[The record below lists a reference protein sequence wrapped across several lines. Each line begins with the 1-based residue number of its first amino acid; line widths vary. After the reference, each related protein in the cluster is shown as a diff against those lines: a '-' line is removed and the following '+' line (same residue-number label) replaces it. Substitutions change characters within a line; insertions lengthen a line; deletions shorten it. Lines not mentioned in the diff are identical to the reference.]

1 MPSGWRDRQ
10 LCNLF
15 EATWRRTE
23 NVFFFPMEHLS
34 RPFVDAHPYP
44 DCTHHTLAPFHW
56 EPLWWAID
64 LALRHRVP
72 PLEPF
77 DAIAERRRLE
87 RVPGVVLP
95 YTSQYRRSQFLPE
108 PVAAPHPA
116 RHLET
121 ERTERSTA
129 CPACAAV
136 CAKPYGDCAACESAE
151 CGRQAVATST
161 ARPPPGAPAL
171 APPVAPG
178 QRCRGRAAATGSWV
192 AAADPA
198 PRWPGCLP
206 SCCGPPAAGA
216 APRKYDWVPSACDLP
231 IFDPDRFCDLLGNK
245 TLLLVGDSTMH
256 QTAALLEN
264 AIPGRQC
271 LDRVAFGMSDFLATT
286 SRAER
291 GASWDDHVS
300 KLAPDIAILST
311 GPHWAVQWSEA
322 SYVAALR
329 NVSTGLRRFPRTL
342 FAWKTLNPA
351 GCGTAPLPGGT
362 NVSAWLRSP
371 EVLATNP
378 HWHKDQYVHYP
389 RLDALALDVF
399 SGRVPVIDVSP
410 LYLRPDSH
418 QGSSTYAHSACAK
431 LSQCDCLHFCTDGTS
446 ALTLVPDLILNFL
459 EDLAG
464 TRERRSGRAD

>member
-1 MPSGWRDRQ
+1 M
-10 LCNLF
+10 
-15 EATWRRTE
+15 
-23 NVFFFPMEHLS
+23 
-34 RPFVDAHPYP
+34 
-44 DCTHHTLAPFHW
+44 
-56 EPLWWAID
+56 
-64 LALRHRVP
+64 
-72 PLEPF
+72 
-77 DAIAERRRLE
+77 
-87 RVPGVVLP
+87 
-95 YTSQYRRSQFLPE
+95 
-108 PVAAPHPA
+108 
-116 RHLET
+116 
-121 ERTERSTA
+121 
-129 CPACAAV
+129 
-136 CAKPYGDCAACESAE
+136 
-151 CGRQAVATST
+151 
-161 ARPPPGAPAL
+161 
-171 APPVAPG
+171 
-178 QRCRGRAAATGSWV
+178 
-192 AAADPA
+192 
-198 PRWPGCLP
+198 
-206 SCCGPPAAGA
+206 
-216 APRKYDWVPSACDLP
+216 
-231 IFDPDRFCDLLGNK
+231 
-245 TLLLVGDSTMH
+245 LLVGDSTMH

-300 KLAPDIAILST
+300 RLAPDIAILST

-329 NVSTGLRRFPRTL
+329 NVSAGLRRFPRTL